1 MGAFQSQPNGYACG
15 TLSLINAA
23 NCLGA
28 TVDYDTAKSL
38 AGTTSRYGTDRIGMI
53 RAITGLGFTPTVY
66 RSSSSENGWR
76 YIRRWASE
84 SPIIL
89 LVDHHQHYVVVSGSI
104 GDRVIVIDS
113 GANIKGNEM
122 GSFPYSKQELLDR
135 WVHRGRVYAIRVS

>member
-1 MGAFQSQPNGYACG
+1 MGAFLTQHNGYSCG
-15 TLSLINAA
+15 VYSLYNAF
-23 NCLGA
+23 NCLGF
-28 TVDYDTAKSL
+28 TTEYDTIKNL

-89 LVDHHQHYVVVSGSI
+89 LVDHHQHYVVVIGSI
-104 GDRVIVIDS
+104 